1 MSASSNGLKQLQAA
15 SVGGLNVA
23 SRKVEVAGALAGLA
37 GGVAMSAVGALIAF
51 AIQESVWRTPKQI
64 SAMVFGSAAL
74 ASPGFDLGPVLVGSL
89 IHLALSMLFG
99 VLYAILI
106 SRVFRVTTEYGA
118 PVVGGL
124 VYGLLIWLVA
134 YFIVVPIV
142 NPALLDVY
150 APSFIIQNLVY
161 GTVVGLVY
169 MVVRPETYT
178 YFVRSLRSGEMPST
192 SAE

>member
-1 MSASSNGLKQLQAA
+1 MSANSNSLSQLQAA
-15 SVGGLNVA
+15 SVSGLNVA
-23 SRKVEVAGALAGLA
+23 SRKVEVAGAAAGLA
-37 GGVAMSAVGALIAF
+37 GGVAMSAVGALISF

-64 SAMVFGSAAL
+64 AAFFFGSAAL
-74 ASPGFDLGPVLVGSL
+74 ANPGFDAAPVLVGSL
-89 IHLALSMLFG
+89 THLLMAAVFG
-99 VLYAILI
+99 VLYAVII

-124 VYGLLIWLVA
+124 VYGLLIWLIA
-134 YFIVVPIV
+134 YFVVAPLL

-178 YFVRSLRSGEMPST
+178 YFVRSLRTEAPAS

>member
-1 MSASSNGLKQLQAA
+1 MNANSNSLKHLQAA
-15 SVGGLNVA
+15 SVSGLNVA
-23 SRKVEVAGALAGLA
+23 SRKIEVAGALAGLA
-37 GGVAMSAVGALIAF
+37 GGIAMSAIGALISF

-64 SAMVFGSAAL
+64 AAFLFGSTAL
-74 ASPGFDLGPVLVGSL
+74 ASPGFDFAPVLVGSL

-134 YFIVVPIV
+134 YFIVVPIL

-178 YFVRSLRSGEMPST
+178 YFVRSLRGGEVPSI